1 MRYSYSTGLSL
12 LLALIAVGLTP
23 LSSAAQDREDDAI
36 GVYRAYLA
44 AVERAHSLE
53 GLSAYMSA
61 EVSGTIADLPEEEGA
76 AVLEML
82 REESRGAPSG
92 EWEVVEREMTDERAE
107 LVIRGA
113 LVDDDAIVRRQSTV
127 SLRLEA
133 GDWKLER
140 AGNWSTVEVLPAVGP
155 GNAEPPPPGPGT
167 EEIGSDP
174 YQVTAYAPAATAAGA
189 AGQWEG
195 SVVFDPRG
203 HLVAVTDGRSGEIR
217 LLELDSLREKWSAQT
232 DSRGFS
238 FTHAI
243 SFRWDGRALATLA
256 ASGSVPEVL
265 PLAAN
270 LEGARPDAGYF
281 FSRPAL
287 TEAAAAIPGRP
298 KWVSLASHPTEPV
311 LALGQGDYDDEG
323 TGAVVFQP
331 TGAGLWLPGVEA
343 PRAVWPTD
351 SEPWSVTWAPDGGRL
366 AWQVPTLGAEHEAPV
381 YVRDYP
387 EGEAARALSR
397 AGFVPVLGGLVF
409 SPDGRRLAAKG
420 SIPPENE
427 GSDWDV
433 GVAIWDATS
442 VEDLKLLRGVDRVA
456 FAPDGEHLFAVRHSG
471 MALEAGVGDEI
482 LVWRLGV
489 PEPGHAISAFPPDE
503 EHPRPRKVAALGVS
517 PNGRFLIAVSNQGDV
532 RLWDAEGGA
541 GATAVDHR
549 TTRSTGEP
557 AASAGDLESGRKDR

>member
-1 MRYSYSTGLSL
+1 MRYSNSTGFSL
-12 LLALIAVGLTP
+12 LIALIAVGLAAAP
-23 LSSAAQDREDDAI
+23 SAAQDRADDP
-36 GVYRAYLA
+36 VSVFRAYLA

-53 GLSAYMSA
+53 DLSGYMPTERA
-61 EVSGTIADLPEEEGA
+61 AMIDDVPEEQRV
-76 AVLEML
+76 AVLERL

-92 EWEVVEREMTDERAE
+92 EWEVVKQELTDDRAE
-107 LVIRGA
+107 LVVVET
-113 LVDDDAIVRRQSTV
+113 LEQEDMVVKRRTTV
-127 SLRLEA
+127 SLLLEA
-133 GDWKLER
+133 DGWKVENTD
-140 AGNWSTVEVLPAVGP
+140 NWSVITVLPAVRSADTEVG
-155 GNAEPPPPGPGT
+155 PPGPGA
-167 EEIGSDP
+167 EGGSSRA

-217 LLELDSLREKWSAQT
+217 LLELDSLREAWSAQT

-238 FTHAI
+238 FTHSI

-270 LEGARPDAGYF
+270 LEGARSDAGYF

-298 KWVSLASHPTEPV
+298 KWVSLASHPTESV
-311 LALGQGDYDDEG
+311 LALGLGDYDDEG

-351 SEPWSVTWAPDGGRL
+351 GEPWSVTWAPDGGRL
-366 AWQVPTLGAEHEAPV
+366 AWQVPTLGAANEAPV

-409 SPDGRRLAAKG
+409 SPDGRRLAARG

-442 VEDLKLLRGVDRVA
+442 GEDLELLRGVDRVA

-503 EHPRPRKVAALGVS
+503 EHPRARKVAALGVS

-541 GATAVDHR
+541 GATAVDRR